1 MKLQH
6 LKVKRL
12 TKKASK
18 LLKGGNDMVM
28 ISMKCAK
35 IGEYRGLNPVYVN
48 KAKPHDP
55 VQFVK
60 VRGGIPF
67 VRAELHGL

>member
-6 LKVKRL
+6 LKVKQL
-12 TKKASK
+12 TNKTRK

-28 ISMKCAK
+28 TSMRCAK
-35 IGEYRGLNPVYVN
+35 IGIYRGLNPIYVN

-55 VQFVK
+55 VNFVK
-60 VRGGIPF
+60 VRSGVPF
-67 VRAELHGL
+67 IRAELHGL

>member
-12 TKKASK
+12 TKKARK
-18 LLKGGNDMVM
+18 LLNGANYMVK

-35 IGEYRGLNPVYVN
+35 IGEYRGLNPEYVN
-48 KAKPHDP
+48 AAKPHEP
-55 VQFVK
+55 VRFVK

-67 VRAELHGL
+67 VRPELHGF